1 MAFFLLFYLSSLLNL
16 FRLMSDA
23 DLKVILEF
31 YWLCFYY
38 WELMNLRRTYEVSLV
53 TVTKI

>member
-1 MAFFLLFYLSSLLNL
+1 MAFFLLFYPSSLLNL